1 MSTTETN
8 QSNDYTSKK
17 NILPTDHD
25 DDYGLFLKNNSD
37 ILNHNSNIPNS
48 ILNKKNA
55 KQPRTSIDSVSSERT
70 LIFEEPDE
78 EYLIKKAL
86 NNSLNN
92 IINNSNSCCSHCG
105 RNSDNSGSS
114 SNNNINKNINNKINN
129 MNNNNSIDNINNTNN
144 NNNNNN
150 MKPTQN
156 LLDQRINNEFLV
168 LMIIISIISY
178 VVGYYDLTFV
188 WVFLLLYQGIS
199 WYANMIKENKERI
212 KWEIQREEAID
223 KLKRG
228 DGETVEWLNY
238 LLQQVWRTFD
248 PSLLIGL
255 RDMLED
261 AMSRSAP
268 SFVKATDIESFEIG
282 LIAPRIENIKILAR
296 REDEDDED
304 VVIGEATFSFR
315 AKSSAYKPQDS
326 PPHILAWIKTGISAT
341 IPIKVELTGF
351 VASIHFEIKI
361 TGSSPFLSTCRFSFL
376 KFPIYE
382 TSIMPLI
389 PMNIAQFPV
398 IKQFIKNTVQTVLE
412 EFTYPKFIDIDLEQ
426 MLSGDDILHDTETLG
441 IMRADI
447 YEARNLT
454 KVDVHGE
461 NDPYVMLSLDPA
473 PYVHTHVST
482 RVIENCA
489 SPIWHETFFLKMP
502 QMDIVDE
509 HVKFKLSV
517 MDWDRLTTDDHIGS
531 MWIDIKD
538 AIGNGDK
545 QTKIH
550 DGWATLHQKPTDPVS
565 HGQLKCRLE
574 FFPKLPNNMTDPS
587 ITAGILGLQIHQ
599 GMNLQITAAPYN
611 DDSSTI
617 SMADNHYN
625 INYPNPYV
633 VVYLNDTIVY
643 RTRAKLNNIAPYWNA
658 STEQFV
664 KDWRKAIVRVV
675 VKDQK
680 DLEYDPVIGM
690 VTVQLKDIFDK
701 KDKKELTKWYPLRH
715 GVGCGKVRLSFLF
728 KAIDIKLPPEERGYD
743 VGTLFAHS
751 FVAEDLQTSLR
762 TKQNLYLALSLN
774 QSETKLTT
782 QVSKRSNPPT
792 WLCNN
797 DNDNDRS
804 TSHSNDNNQ
813 QEQFQAAIFKRYRTS
828 LIVKIKR
835 RGIFGMNYTVGVAE
849 LWLKNITDCSEQEV
863 EIPIFEVYDPNF
875 ILENDFKLISGGND
889 DLDDCG
895 NGNEQEGVKKG
906 NSDNDNVGNKS
917 RTTASCN
924 SSAAS
929 AAGDSSKKAKSLSS
943 KVDGIVDK
951 IEDNQKSQTNHV
963 NGDANNC
970 DDDNDAEQQHQEE
983 ASNSKIDNNNNNN
996 SGSNQNDSNNI
1007 TTPNT
1012 PTTTTTTIANNST
1025 STSPTIAISSNNST
1039 STVNNHKHKVIGHL
1053 KFKVYFKPGLSLAHE
1068 EDVKKK
1074 LTGADISILFN
1085 NSNDNN
1091 SPSSTVCGDYESYIH
1106 NNNSTLNN
1114 DRSIASSSS
1123 SAETTVSNNYRSER
1137 DDVMSTRGMASRKC
1151 GGGGEVGTD
1160 ERRINRVHS
1169 RKTMRQLQW
1178 FKDLLKAKVVLM
1190 AGKRNWEEYDKVEQE
1205 L

>member
-1 MSTTETN
+1 MMMSTTEIN
-8 QSNDYTSKK
+8 QSDDYTSKK
-17 NILPTDHD
+17 NILLTDHDD

-37 ILNHNSNIPNS
+37 IPNHNSDIPNS

-78 EYLIKKAL
+78 EYL
-86 NNSLNN
+86 
-92 IINNSNSCCSHCG
+92 
-105 RNSDNSGSS
+105 
-114 SNNNINKNINNKINN
+114 
-129 MNNNNSIDNINNTNN
+129 
-144 NNNNNN
+144 
-150 MKPTQN
+150 
-156 LLDQRINNEFLV
+156 
-168 LMIIISIISY
+168 
-178 VVGYYDLTFV
+178 
-188 WVFLLLYQGIS
+188 
-199 WYANMIKENKERI
+199 
-212 KWEIQREEAID
+212 
-223 KLKRG
+223 LKRG

-282 LIAPRIENIKILAR
+282 LIAPRIEK

-304 VVIGEATFSFR
+304 IGEATFSFR
-315 AKSSAYKPQDS
+315 AKSSAHKPQDS
-326 PPHILAWIKTGISAT
+326 PPHILAWIKTGLSAT

-361 TGSSPFLSTCRFSFL
+361 TGGPPFLSTCRFSFL

-389 PMNIAQFPV
+389 PMNIAQFPI
-398 IKQFIKNTVQTVLE
+398 IKQFIRNTVQTVLE

-426 MLSGDDILHDTETLG
+426 MLSGDDNLHDTETLG

-454 KVDVHGE
+454 KVDMHGE

-473 PYVHTHVST
+473 PYAHTHMST

-509 HVKFKLSV
+509 HIKFKLGV

-545 QTKIH
+545 RIKIH

-574 FFPKLPNNMTDPS
+574 FFPKLPNDMTDPS
-587 ITAGILGLQIHQ
+587 LTAGILGLQIHQ

-625 INYPNPYV
+625 VSYPNPYV
-633 VVYLNDTIVY
+633 VVYLNDAI
-643 RTRAKLNNIAPYWNA
+643 
-658 STEQFV
+658 EQFV

-690 VTVQLKDIFDK
+690 VTIQLKDIFDK
-701 KDKKELTKWYPLRH
+701 KDKKKELSKWYPLRH

-751 FVAEDLQTSLR
+751 FVAEDLHTSSR
-762 TKQNLYLALSLN
+762 TI
-774 QSETKLTT
+774 
-782 QVSKRSNPPT
+782 
-792 WLCNN
+792 
-797 DNDNDRS
+797 
-804 TSHSNDNNQ
+804 
-813 QEQFQAAIFKRYRTS
+813 AIFKRYRAS
-828 LIVKIKR
+828 LIVKVKR

-849 LWLKNITDCSEQEV
+849 LRLKNITDCSEQEIEV
-863 EIPIFEVYDPNF
+863 PIFEGYDPNS
-875 ILENDFKLISGGND
+875 ILENDFKIISGGND

-895 NGNEQEGVKKG
+895 NGSEQEGVKKG

-929 AAGDSSKKAKSLSS
+929 ATGDSSKKAKSLSS
-943 KVDGIVDK
+943 KVDGFA
-951 IEDNQKSQTNHV
+951 DN
-963 NGDANNC
+963 ANNC
-970 DDDNDAEQQHQEE
+970 DDDNDDQQQHQEE
-983 ASNSKIDNNNNNN
+983 VSNSKIDNNNN
-996 SGSNQNDSNNI
+996 SGSHQNYSNNI
-1007 TTPNT
+1007 TTPNS
-1012 PTTTTTTIANNST
+1012 PTTTTTTIADNST
-1025 STSPTIAISSNNST
+1025 STSATIANASNNST
-1039 STVNNHKHKVIGHL
+1039 SAVNNHKHKVIGHL

-1091 SPSSTVCGDYESYIH
+1091 SPSSTVCGDYESFIH
-1106 NNNSTLNN
+1106 NNNN
-1114 DRSIASSSS
+1114 DM
-1123 SAETTVSNNYRSER
+1123 
-1137 DDVMSTRGMASRKC
+1137 MSTRERELRKC
-1151 GGGGEVGTD
+1151 GSGGEVGSD

-1169 RKTMRQLQW
+1169 HKTMRQLQW

-1190 AGKRNWEEYDKVEQE
+1190 TGKRNWEEYDKVEQE

>member
-1 MSTTETN
+1 MSTAEIN

-17 NILPTDHD
+17 NILLTDHDD

-37 ILNHNSNIPNS
+37 IPNHNSNIPNS

-78 EYLIKKAL
+78 EYL
-86 NNSLNN
+86 
-92 IINNSNSCCSHCG
+92 
-105 RNSDNSGSS
+105 
-114 SNNNINKNINNKINN
+114 
-129 MNNNNSIDNINNTNN
+129 
-144 NNNNNN
+144 
-150 MKPTQN
+150 PTQN

-168 LMIIISIISY
+168 LMIIVSIISY

-188 WVFLLLYQGIS
+188 W
-199 WYANMIKENKERI
+199 
-212 KWEIQREEAID
+212 
-223 KLKRG
+223 LKRG

-261 AMSRSAP
+261 AMSRSSP

-282 LIAPRIENIKILAR
+282 LIAPRIQNIKILAR

-304 VVIGEATFSFR
+304 IGEATFSFR
-315 AKSSAYKPQDS
+315 AKSSAHKPQDS

-361 TGSSPFLSTCRFSFL
+361 TGGPPFLSTCRFSFL

-389 PMNIAQFPV
+389 PMNIAQFPI
-398 IKQFIKNTVQTVLE
+398 IKQFIRNTVQTVLE

-441 IMRADI
+441 IMRVDI

-473 PYVHTHVST
+473 PYAHTHMST

-509 HVKFKLSV
+509 HVKFKLGV

-538 AIGNGDK
+538 YIGNGDK
-545 QTKIH
+545 QIKIH

-574 FFPKLPNNMTDPS
+574 FFPKLPNDMTDPS
-587 ITAGILGLQIHQ
+587 LTAGILGLQIHQ
-599 GMNLQITAAPYN
+599 GMNLQLTAAPYN

-633 VVYLNDTIVY
+633 VVYLNDAIVY

-701 KDKKELTKWYPLRH
+701 KDKKKELSKWYPLRH

-751 FVAEDLQTSLR
+751 FVAEDLHASLR
-762 TKQNLYLALSLN
+762 TKHNLYLVLSLN
-774 QSETKLTT
+774 QSEIKLTT

-797 DNDNDRS
+797 DNNNDQS

-813 QEQFQAAIFKRYRTS
+813 QEQFQVAIFKRYRTS
-828 LIVKIKR
+828 LIVKVKR
-835 RGIFGMNYTVGVAE
+835 RGIFGMNSTVGVAE
-849 LWLKNITDCSEQEV
+849 LRLKNITDCLEQEIEV
-863 EIPIFEVYDPNF
+863 PIFEGYDPNF
-875 ILENDFKLISGGND
+875 ILENDFKIISGGND

-895 NGNEQEGVKKG
+895 NGSEQEGVKKG

-929 AAGDSSKKAKSLSS
+929 ATGDSSKKAKSLSS
-943 KVDGIVDK
+943 EVDGFA
-951 IEDNQKSQTNHV
+951 DN
-963 NGDANNC
+963 ANNC
-970 DDDNDAEQQHQEE
+970 DDDNDDQQQHQEE
-983 ASNSKIDNNNNNN
+983 VSNSKIDNNNN
-996 SGSNQNDSNNI
+996 SGSHQNDSNNI
-1007 TTPNT
+1007 TTQNT
-1012 PTTTTTTIANNST
+1012 PTTTTTTIADNST
-1025 STSPTIAISSNNST
+1025 STSATIADASNNST
-1039 STVNNHKHKVIGHL
+1039 SAVNNHKHKVIGHL

-1091 SPSSTVCGDYESYIH
+1091 SPSSTVCGDYESFIH
-1106 NNNSTLNN
+1106 NNNN
-1114 DRSIASSSS
+1114 DM
-1123 SAETTVSNNYRSER
+1123 
-1137 DDVMSTRGMASRKC
+1137 MSTRERGLRKC
-1151 GGGGEVGTD
+1151 GGGGEVGSD